1 MKPWWKARRI
11 TVFVVASALTF
22 IAAIGISLLG
32 IELAGGIPEWQQ
44 WLKDNTG
51 YFRLWRIVLYSGL
64 AYGWY
69 RLRRQLHRQGISTE
83 QHHRLL
89 RTEVALVAF
98 LVLLELL
105 AN

>member
-1 MKPWWKARRI
+1 M
-11 TVFVVASALTF
+11 FVVASVLTF
-22 IAAIGISLLG
+22 IAAIGINLLG

-51 YFRLWRIVLYSGL
+51 YFRLWRILLYSVL

-69 RLRRQLHRQGISTE
+69 RLRRQLHRQGISPE

-89 RTEVALVAF
+89 RTEIALVA
-98 LVLLELL
+98 LLLLLELL
-105 AN
+105 VN

>member
-11 TVFVVASALTF
+11 SVFVVTSALTV

-44 WLKDNTG
+44 CLKDNAS
-51 YFRLWRIVLYSGL
+51 YFRLWRILFYSAL

-69 RLRRQLHRQGISTE
+69 CLRRRLHRRGIDPE

-89 RTEVALVAF
+89 RTEVALVA
-98 LVLLELL
+98 LLLLLELL
-105 AN
+105 IN

>member
-1 MKPWWKARRI
+1 MTRWWRVRRI
-11 TVFVVASALTF
+11 SVFVAASALTF
-22 IAAIGISLLG
+22 ITAIGISLLG

-51 YFRLWRIVLYSGL
+51 YFRLWRIVLYSVL

-69 RLRRQLHRQGISTE
+69 RLRQRLHRQSITRE

-89 RTEVALVAF
+89 RTEVALVA
-98 LVLLELL
+98 LLLLLELL
-105 AN
+105 A